1 MKQIDF
7 FRWFFCFNFFLCI
20 FDCIFFCDWERYGKE
35 FIFYYIHLKMN
46 TNWKMI
52 IIIKNLFCLNWLAIA
67 SLPPSLHHSHLAMHH
82 HHHHNALIP
91 NGLAMSSN
99 LNNNSIQTNNN
110 NLANKLINNHQSTNS
125 TKNNNN
131 SNSND
136 TENHHRHHID
146 NKTGLLSSN
155 NSSSNSPN
163 HLSSRPVTPG
173 IFGFTFLRFVV
184 VVVGFGAFYSFDY
197 KISSII

>member
-1 MKQIDF
+1 MFVQILCLISDIDSMFPSKTNMCKWRRFDFSMIQCEDKLKTDRMKS
-7 FRWFFCFNFFLCI
+7 RVSFLL
-20 FDCIFFCDWERYGKE
+20 
-35 FIFYYIHLKMN
+35 H
-46 TNWKMI
+46 
-52 IIIKNLFCLNWLAIA
+52 LNWAAIA

-131 SNSND
+131 NSNSND
-136 TENHHRHHID
+136 TETHRHHID
-146 NKTGLLSSN
+146 KKTGPLSSN

-163 HLSSRPVTPG
+163 HLSSRPATPG
-173 IFGFTFLRFVV
+173 TMLHSFHSFLPFFFVSV
-184 VVVGFGAFYSFDY
+184 LVSVAH
-197 KISSII
+197 